1 MKQTSLHREEK
12 NTAIETD
19 SNWKKTFDI
28 VQDLIFIIDKNY
40 QIKQVN
46 KIASE
51 VFGKS
56 PNELIGLP
64 CFQCVHKTTELMS
77 GCPCSQL
84 FKDGKSRS
92 VEIYDKNLNK
102 NLAVDVAPLYDA
114 TGEIEGA
121 VHVIRD
127 ITEKVRAKK
136 ALQRRDVILQS
147 MANATENF
155 LSQKLGKENVQ
166 EVLDMLGGAIDTSY
180 AFIMSNKKSKSNKLL
195 TSIEHEWYSPKVDSN
210 LYFSNFKSENY
221 YDNGFERWQKLLNKG
236 EVISDKINEFPESES
251 IKLLND
257 KISHIVIVPI
267 FVQKKWWGVIGFI
280 DHDATHE
287 WLPMEINA
295 LKTVATIFGSA
306 IWHKKEEIKLQDSE
320 KKFRILANHVPG
332 IIYLCDNDER
342 YTMHFLSNTVEKITG
357 YKKED
362 FLTNKISFTDL
373 YHPDDKANIYSIV
386 NAAIE
391 NREQFRLEYRL
402 KHRTLDEW
410 RWIEERGSGVFNSQG
425 DKLLFLEGF
434 LLDIT
439 RRKMYEQKMKESLV
453 EKEILLKE
461 IHHRV
466 KNNLQTIIALVSMQ
480 SKYINDDKLLHWFDD
495 LKTRA
500 KTMALLHQTL
510 HQSDN
515 LSHINI
521 YLYLSNLTNQL
532 ISSYRTN
539 PNIKVRVNAS
549 DISMNIDV
557 ATNCGLIVSELVTNT
572 LKYAFINALTTT
584 PQLIISVDGTV
595 DKFTLLVKDNGIG
608 LQKSFEDSSNESFGM
623 HLIKILTSSSE
634 YSIKVDT
641 ALNVGTVF
649 TITYNKIKP
658 N

>member
-12 NTAIETD
+12 NIAIETD
-19 SNWKKTFDI
+19 WKITFDV

-40 QIKQVN
+40 RIKQVN
-46 KIASE
+46 KVSSE
-51 VFGKS
+51 IFGMA

-64 CFQCVHKTTELMS
+64 CFQCVHKTTEHIPE
-77 GCPCSQL
+77 CPCSQL
-84 FKDGKSRS
+84 FEDGKART
-92 VEIYDKNLNK
+92 VEIFEKNLNK

-114 TGEIEGA
+114 NGEIEGA

-127 ITEKVRAKK
+127 ITEKIRAEK
-136 ALQRRDVILQS
+136 ALQRRDAILQS
-147 MANATENF
+147 IANSTENF
-155 LSQKLGKENVQ
+155 LNQKLGKESVQ
-166 EVLDMLGGAIDTSY
+166 DALNMLGKAIDASY
-180 AFIMSNKKSKSNKLL
+180 AFIMSNKKTKSNKIL
-195 TSIEHEWYSPKVDSN
+195 TSIEYEWCTPETESN
-210 LYFSNFKSENY
+210 LYFSNFKNKNY
-221 YDNGFERWQKLLNKG
+221 YDNGLERWRELLKNG
-236 EVISDKINEFPESES
+236 EVISGKVNEFPKSES
-251 IKLLND
+251 INLLKE
-257 KISHIVIVPI
+257 KISHVAIAPI
-267 FVQKKWWGVIGFI
+267 FVKKKWWGVMGFI

-287 WLPMEINA
+287 WSSMEIDA
-295 LKTVATIFGSA
+295 LKTAATIFGNA
-306 IWHKKEEIKLQDSE
+306 IWHRMEETKLQDSE
-320 KKFRILANHVPG
+320 KKFRILAEHVPG
-332 IIYLCDNDER
+332 VIYLCKNDER
-342 YTMHFLSNTVEKITG
+342 YTMLFLSDTVEKVTG

-373 YHPDDKANIYSIV
+373 YHPDDKPNIYSKV
-386 NAAIE
+386 ASAIE
-391 NREQFRLEYRL
+391 KHEQFHLEYRI

-410 RWIEERGSGVFNSQG
+410 HWIEEYGSGVFDNQG

-480 SKYINDDKLLHWFDD
+480 SKYIDDDKLLHWFDD

-521 YLYLSNLTNQL
+521 GLYLSNLTNQL
-532 ISSYRTN
+532 ISSYQTN
-539 PNIKVRVNAS
+539 SNIDVKVNTS

-557 ATNCGLIVSELVTNT
+557 ATNCGLIVAELVTNA
-572 LKYAFINALTTT
+572 LKYAFVNALTTT
-584 PQLIISVDGTV
+584 PQLIVSVDGTA
-595 DKFTLLVKDNGIG
+595 DKFTLVVKDNGIG
-608 LQKSFEDSSNESFGM
+608 LQENFDDSSNKSFGM

-634 YSIKVDT
+634 YSLKVDT
-641 ALNVGTVF
+641 SLNVGTVF
-649 TITYNKIKP
+649 TITYDKIKP